1 MAKSSFSYRRLAQED
16 HRRIFSEARS
26 QLMSFLN
33 AFHFQGFQASHT
45 SSVESSWKYGKKWGT
60 SEASQKT
67 LPVSSPLVSASLPH
81 FQKPKTH
88 NKKNKA
94 RKSQGNVWPHILL
107 VFDFCFAFLF
117 LSYFVCLLLFCFS
130 SSWTHPT
137 PQLSFAVSRL
147 IFETCFLCSDLSM
160 ISLQLC
166 LCVYTCMCWSMCDVF
181 GKLLIMIKN
190 SGWFEEEAFFKELGF
205 VDLLDRRGCSTS
217 KRRRFILFFRTDCSL
232 RRKRRRRR
240 RGFTLN
246 A

>member
-1 MAKSSFSYRRLAQED
+1 
-16 HRRIFSEARS
+16 
-26 QLMSFLN
+26 MSFLN

-67 LPVSSPLVSASLPH
+67 LPVSSPLVLASLPH

-107 VFDFCFAFLF
+107 VFGFCFVFLF

-166 LCVYTCMCWSMCDVF
+166 LCVYYTRVCVDLCVMYLGSFWLKIVAGLKKRFSLRNWVCRST
-181 GKLLIMIKN
+181 GQKRLLYFK
-190 SGWFEEEAFFKELGF
+190 EEAFHF
-205 VDLLDRRGCSTS
+205 VPQ
-217 KRRRFILFFRTDCSL
+217 
-232 RRKRRRRR
+232 
-240 RGFTLN
+240 
-246 A
+246 